1 MEIRIS
7 ASLMSKKTS
16 INNVD
21 IITLDDDATIH
32 RNSTLTIDDG
42 IIVQIGHSS
51 SDFKVDEAVDGDG
64 KVAMPG
70 LVNAHCHSP
79 MNMVRG
85 WAEDL
90 PFVDWLESIWVPE
103 SGLTPDDVY
112 WGASLAAAEMIR
124 SGTVAYNDK
133 YFYMNRV
140 ADVVQKSGLRA
151 ALTWTVFGMGPDT
164 EVGPGLNGTASWM
177 KELDEASGSRIKTYV
192 GPHSPYLCP
201 EDFLRKTV
209 ELAQELGKGIH
220 LHVAETQEQVDQSI
234 KIHKLR
240 PVQYLD
246 SLGVFDL
253 PDATIAAHTLHVDEQ
268 DIEILVHKNV
278 IVPHC
283 PITYMKLA
291 MPFPSI
297 KRCLD
302 AGVQVCLGTD
312 GPGSNGDMDMFA
324 TIRQTALIHKYQA
337 LDPEMISGDTALRMA
352 TQVGAKAVGLR
363 NNGVLTVG
371 APADLILINLDAPH
385 LRPVHNL
392 VANIVHCANGGDV
405 CDVMVDGKW
414 LMRNRE
420 LLTLDE
426 DRILHE
432 AEKRAHDMVD
442 RGRRQ
447 LRKYDN

>member
-1 MEIRIS
+1 
-7 ASLMSKKTS
+7 MSNKTS
-16 INNVD
+16 INNVH
-21 IITLDDDATIH
+21 IITLDDAATVH
-32 RNSTLTIDDG
+32 KNSTLIVENG
-42 IIVQIGHSS
+42 IIAHVGDSS
-51 SDFKVDEAVDGDG
+51 PGLRVDEAVDGAG
-64 KVAMPG
+64 KAVMPG

-112 WGASLAAAEMIR
+112 WGAALAAVEMIR

-133 YFYMNRV
+133 YFYMDRV
-140 ADVVQKSGLRA
+140 ADVVQESGLKA
-151 ALTWTVFGMGPDT
+151 ALTWTVFGMGSDT
-164 EVGPGLNGTASWM
+164 EVGPGLDGTVRWM
-177 KELDEASGSRIKTYV
+177 KELGENSDGRIKTYI

-201 EDFLRKTV
+201 DNFLRRIV
-209 ELAQELGKGIH
+209 AIAHDLDRGIH
-220 LHVAETQEQVDQSI
+220 LHVAETQDQVAQSLERY
-234 KIHKLR
+234 KLR
-240 PVQYLD
+240 PVQHLD
-246 SLGVFDL
+246 SLGVFDV
-253 PDATIAAHTLHVDEQ
+253 PDVTIAAHSIHLDDK
-268 DIEILVHKNV
+268 DIEILVEKNV

-302 AGVQVCLGTD
+302 AGVQICLGTD

-324 TIRQTALIHKYQA
+324 TMRQTALIHKYQTR
-337 LDPEMISGDTALRMA
+337 DPGMISGDTALRMA
-352 TQVGAKAVGLR
+352 AQVGGKSIGQK
-363 NNGVLTVG
+363 NPGVLQVG
-371 APADLILINLDAPH
+371 APADLIIIDLDAAH
-385 LRPVHNL
+385 LRPIHSL
-392 VANIVHCANGGDV
+392 VANIIHCAKGSDV
-405 CDVMVDGKW
+405 CDMMVDGKW

-432 AEKRAHDMVD
+432 AEARARSMVD
-442 RGRRQ
+442 RGRKQ
-447 LRKYDN
+447 LRQYAA